1 MNKWILFLATL
12 LASFNTVAE
21 EQYSKS
27 RCDNIEAERE
37 SIRKRM
43 NRSYTARQGEHWNQR
58 LDELFTLLARHC
70 KHPKRSS
77 GKGGTYT
84 YRSNPTAL
92 LNTKVHNSTVYSNS
106 YNDDKKRHAWGQF
119 YQLPNRCRAKNIQ
132 QADFVWCSE
141 NKAEQKALFE
151 SAWSGKAKADYKDI
165 VITVKPT
172 ITEINANKTTSQV
185 AIKSSV
191 IEAPVK
197 QASAPLNESVG
208 PQLTKLND
216 LKIWQLALAGIAAML
231 FVFGLY
237 RWFKD

>member
-1 MNKWILFLATL
+1 MNKWILLLATL
-12 LASFNTVAE
+12 IASFNTVAD

-27 RCDNIEAERE
+27 RCDSIEAERE
-37 SIRKRM
+37 GIRKRM
-43 NRSYTARQGEHWNQR
+43 NRSYTARQGERWNQR

-77 GKGGTYT
+77 GNGGNYT
-84 YRSNPTAL
+84 YRSNPTSL

-106 YNDDKKRHAWGQF
+106 YNDDKKRHAWGLF
-119 YQLPNRCRAKNIQ
+119 YQLPDRCRAKNIQ

-151 SAWSGKAKADYKDI
+151 SAWSGKAKADNKDV

-172 ITEINANKTTSQV
+172 ITEINTNKATNQV
-185 AIKSSV
+185 VIKSPI

-197 QASAPLNESVG
+197 NATAPLNDSVS
-208 PQLTKLND
+208 QQSNKLSD
-216 LKIWQLALAGIAAML
+216 LKIWQLALAGLAAML